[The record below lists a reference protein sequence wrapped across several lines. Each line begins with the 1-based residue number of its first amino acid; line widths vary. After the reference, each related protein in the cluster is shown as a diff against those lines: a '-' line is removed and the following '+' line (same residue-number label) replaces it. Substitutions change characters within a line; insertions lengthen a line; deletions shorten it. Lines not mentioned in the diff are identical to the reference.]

1 MKRRFIIVIVLVLVF
16 IISGCKNDESV
27 SKDNNTS
34 VDYIPVVTQKVKSE
48 NVSNDITLSGTI
60 TPNKTIVIMPK
71 IMGVV
76 KDIKVKV
83 GDVVKKDSLLFTL
96 NKDEISKNV
105 SLGKSALD
113 KANENY
119 VLIRERYNSYTE
131 MINKISE
138 LYKKG
143 RISKEK
149 YEEVL
154 SQNPIEQLKVAENAV
169 NQSKAAY
176 SQILEAINNSYIT
189 SPIDGVIASI
199 NINEDGF
206 ALNTQPSMTMI
217 DINNLK
223 IKISVN
229 ENLLKF
235 LYEGKKVVVNIP
247 SANVNLNTKISTI
260 SPAPDLRSGLYLVNI
275 DAENLNNKIKAG
287 MSCNVVI
294 EEYIKNNALV
304 VKSEAIVENG
314 NEKFVFIVENDI
326 ATKRVV
332 KTGIET
338 GDYTEIISGIDIN
351 DNIVVMGQNYINDNS
366 KIKVVRGN

>member
-1 MKRRFIIVIVLVLVF
+1 MKKRFIIVIVLVLVF
-16 IISGCKNDESV
+16 IISGCENNESV
-27 SKDNNTS
+27 SKDNNNS
-34 VDYIPVVTQKVKSE
+34 QDYIPVVTQKVKSE
-48 NVSNDITLSGTI
+48 NVSNELNLSGTV

-96 NKDEISKNV
+96 NKNEISKNL
-105 SLGKSALD
+105 SLAKSALD
-113 KANENY
+113 KANKNY
-119 VLIRERYNSYTE
+119 KLIRERHNSYTE

-138 LYKKG
+138 LYKNG

-154 SQNPIEQLKVAENAV
+154 SLDPIEQLKMAEKAV
-169 NQSKAAY
+169 NQSKVAY

-189 SPIDGVIASI
+189 SPINGVIASI
-199 NINEDGF
+199 NINEYGF

-223 IKISVN
+223 IQISVD
-229 ENLLKF
+229 ENLLKY

-247 SANVNLNTKISTI
+247 SVDMNLNTEISTI

-275 DAENLNNKIKAG
+275 DAENINNKIKPG

-294 EEYIKNNALV
+294 EEYVKINALV

-314 NEKFVFIVENDI
+314 NEKYVFIVDNDI
-326 ATKRVV
+326 ATKRTV

-351 DNIVVMGQNYINDNS
+351 DYIVVMGQNYINDNS